1 MEVLPPPLRV
11 VVLGL
16 LDGQTPAEIAA
27 SLHLSP
33 VTIRTRLLRAR
44 VLLRHELW
52 PLLGE
57 PAMDKGSNRPSPR
70 HTERRCARLHT
81 HRTLPPPCEEA

>member
-1 MEVLPPPLRV
+1 MEVLPPPLRL

-16 LDGQTPAEIAA
+16 LEGQTPAEIAA

-44 VLLRHELW
+44 ILLRHELW
-52 PLLGE
+52 PLLGG
-57 PAMDKGSNRPSPR
+57 PPTLSRSPS
-70 HTERRCARLHT
+70 HQDCRCARLQA